1 MAGLMVCDGI
11 VLLSP
16 ENTERIVATL
26 TRMRGAALKLGQ
38 MISMQDGE
46 LFPPKVEGIFS
57 RVRDGANFM
66 PTWQMHNV
74 LRDELGP
81 QWREHFAEFEEI
93 PFAAASIGQVHRAR
107 LPDGRPVAVKIQYPG
122 VAQSIV
128 SDLENLRTLLLL
140 SQLLPKGLFLENSIQ
155 VAQRELVWECDYSRE
170 AVFMD
175 RFREWLGDEADFV
188 VPQVYR
194 ELSTGKVLTADYLP
208 GVPVN
213 RLTDSSQEVRDRV
226 ATAIV
231 RLCLREI
238 FESRCMQTD
247 PNWSNFLLDKDREGR
262 IVLLDFGSSRDFSA
276 AFVADYA
283 EIIGAAARQDRS
295 AIAEWSRKL
304 GFLTGDETVAMRDAH
319 VDAVLALGLPFTVSG
334 RYDFS
339 LASDQVTSRVQRLL
353 PTMISYRL
361 TPPPDES
368 YSLHRKL
375 SGVFL
380 LCTRLRARVD
390 CRALLEEALSPKNNR
405 GGNAGDIRRAD
416 SIDRPINEEHC
427 DDGRDKRVGDT
438 TEHVSLAGV

>member
-1 MAGLMVCDGI
+1 MMGNRDDV

-16 ENTERIVATL
+16 ENVERIVATL

-38 MISMQDGE
+38 MISMQDSE
-46 LFPPKVEGIFS
+46 LFPSNVEGIFA

-81 QWREHFAEFEEI
+81 QWRERFADFEEI

-107 LPDGRPVAVKIQYPG
+107 LPDGRAVAVKIQYPG

-128 SDLENLRTLLLL
+128 SDLENLRVLLML

-170 AVFMD
+170 AAFMA
-175 RFREWLGDEADFV
+175 RFREWLGDEADFS
-188 VPQVYR
+188 VPQVYGGG
-194 ELSTGKVLTADYLP
+194 LSTGKVLTADYLP

-213 RLTDSSQEVRDRV
+213 RLAESPQEVRDRV

-238 FESRCMQTD
+238 FEFRCMQTD
-247 PNWSNFLLDKDREGR
+247 PNWSNFLLSDGPGAR
-262 IVLLDFGSSRDFSA
+262 IVLLDFGSTREFSTT
-276 AFVADYA
+276 FVADYA
-283 EIIGAAARQDRS
+283 EIIRAAARQDRS
-295 AIAEWSRKL
+295 AIVEWSRKL
-304 GFLTGDETVAMRDAH
+304 GFLTGDETIAMRDAH
-319 VDAVLALGLPFTVSG
+319 VDAVLALGLPFTVSDS
-334 RYDFS
+334 YDFS
-339 LASDQVTSRVQRLL
+339 LASDQVTNRVQRLI

-390 CRALLEEALSPKNNR
+390 CRALLEEALSPKEE
-405 GGNAGDIRRAD
+405 GGGKDGV
-416 SIDRPINEEHC
+416 DRPT
-427 DDGRDKRVGDT
+427 D
-438 TEHVSLAGV
+438 